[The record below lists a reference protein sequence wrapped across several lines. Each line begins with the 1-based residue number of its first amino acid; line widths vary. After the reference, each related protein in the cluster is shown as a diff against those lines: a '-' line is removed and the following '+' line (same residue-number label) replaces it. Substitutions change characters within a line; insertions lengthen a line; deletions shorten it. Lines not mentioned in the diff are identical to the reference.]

1 VSDSLPSVTVIIP
14 ARPDESEVQAAAA
27 TRQLDYPADKLE
39 IILARG
45 KQPSVQRNTALR
57 AARGDLIYFLDDDSL
72 PPPGNLRLAAAQFRD
87 PQVKMLG
94 GPNLCPPDAPE
105 LEQIFALVL
114 SSWLAFGPSRA
125 RYAKVGQVRA
135 SNEKELILC
144 NLMARRDTLLKHGGF
159 NEALY
164 PNEENALMDEIQKE
178 GGKLIYDPDFVVHRR
193 PRRTLGA
200 FCRMLRTYGRGR
212 AEQFRETPTFGSAL
226 NFVPPLFL
234 VYLITLAAVWAIP
247 LAASVAGVRIWYGL
261 PLLLYGI
268 AVLFQV
274 IALMPSGGVVR
285 GFCAMPLIV
294 LTHILYG
301 YGFWRGLFTKLKPPG
316 ERSNVPVKLQT
327 IGPSG
332 FHPSP

>member
-1 VSDSLPSVTVIIP
+1 MSDQLPSVTVIIP
-14 ARPDESEVQAAAA
+14 ARPDESDVQAATAA
-27 TRQLDYPADKLE
+27 GQLDYPADQFE

-57 AARGDLIYFLDDDSL
+57 AARGELIYFLDDDSL
-72 PPPGNLRLAAAQFRD
+72 PPPGNLRLAAALFRD
-87 PQVKMLG
+87 PQVKLLG

-178 GGKLIYDPDFVVHRR
+178 GGNLIYDPDFVVHRR

-234 VYLITLAAVWAIP
+234 VYLITLATVWAIP
-247 LAASVAGVRIWYGL
+247 LAASEAGLRIWYGL

-274 IALMPSGGVVR
+274 IVLMPPGGVVR

-316 ERSNVPVKLQT
+316 ERSNVPVKLET
-327 IGPSG
+327 IGPG
-332 FHPSP
+332 GVHPSP